1 MKIPFAKLYMNKNR
15 LETLVD
21 GIFAIVMTLLVM
33 TVVVPQRQVVIKD
46 VGFELMILS
55 KFHDIANYALSFIL
69 LAIFWIEHHEQY
81 HFIKRTDRVHIWI
94 NIFTLLF
101 IALFPFSTSLLNEFP
116 DKDIAELIFGFNMFI
131 VGILFYLN
139 WDYAIKDKHLVDD
152 NVSDKDIASMRRK
165 CKFIIVIAAIAIV
178 LSAHPAISA
187 DIFWLI
193 PVTIAIEHL
202 LKR

>member
-116 DKDIAELIFGFNMFI
+116 DKDIAEKLKTLG
-131 VGILFYLN
+131 YLN
-139 WDYAIKDKHLVDD
+139 
-152 NVSDKDIASMRRK
+152 
-165 CKFIIVIAAIAIV
+165 
-178 LSAHPAISA
+178 
-187 DIFWLI
+187 
-193 PVTIAIEHL
+193 
-202 LKR
+202 